1 MKKLHYVVLITLAV
15 SVLSSCQGFPRIND
29 TRPNF
34 LIIITDDQRYD
45 TMEYMPNTQQLI
57 FDQGVTFS
65 KGYITTPFCCPS
77 RASILTGMYAH
88 NHWVHVN
95 EDPLEFRTIVEDIH
109 RNGYYTGLIGK
120 YLNSWKGDMRPEYDF
135 WVSFWGGTMKNYY
148 DPDLNVNGTWSKHTG
163 YATYLFRDYGVQ
175 FLEEA
180 SQQSKPFFLIYA
192 PNAPHAPFTPAEEDT
207 GLYTDLPP
215 YRPVSFNEEDVS
227 DKPESISNMAPLTDD
242 DINSIDNTRRRQI
255 LTLVALDRTMPDL

>member
-1 MKKLHYVVLITLAV
+1 MKKLHYFVLITLVV

-95 EDPLEFRTIVEDIH
+95 EDP
-109 RNGYYTGLIGK
+109 
-120 YLNSWKGDMRPEYDF
+120 
-135 WVSFWGGTMKNYY
+135 
-148 DPDLNVNGTWSKHTG
+148 
-163 YATYLFRDYGVQ
+163 
-175 FLEEA
+175 
-180 SQQSKPFFLIYA
+180 
-192 PNAPHAPFTPAEEDT
+192 
-207 GLYTDLPP
+207 
-215 YRPVSFNEEDVS
+215 
-227 DKPESISNMAPLTDD
+227 
-242 DINSIDNTRRRQI
+242 
-255 LTLVALDRTMPDL
+255 